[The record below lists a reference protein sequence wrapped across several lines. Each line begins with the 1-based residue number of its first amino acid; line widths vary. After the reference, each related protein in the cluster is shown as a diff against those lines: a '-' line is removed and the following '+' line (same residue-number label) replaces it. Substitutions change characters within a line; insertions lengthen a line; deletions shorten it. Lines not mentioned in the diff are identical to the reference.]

1 MNVSGPIKKLV
12 VGHSTCGSA
21 SIGCLDWRSWYLDSG
36 FGDGCYLHVR
46 HLSKYDGVTYHR
58 VYPRKVRGRV
68 CHRIAML
75 RGRLYWLHDL
85 PNTAVCG
92 PKPSA
97 GLGTQNGLVGGSEI
111 RKETR

>member
-75 RGRLYWLHDL
+75 KGRLYWLHDL
-85 PNTAVCG
+85 PNTGLERTQTRSGSRVRSE
-92 PKPSA
+92 PSLGSGSGA
-97 GLGTQNGLVGGSEI
+97 G
-111 RKETR
+111 K